1 LPSTL
6 WAGPE
11 EITAAMR
18 RGDYPVQGTVRKK
31 TERLELGF
39 ASQGWDG
46 LSYAIALGRPAPTS
60 VPAPFAQDPEI
71 KAEAVWAGAVRRPSS
86 LLVERKGPALKLRS
100 DGGGRASWQ
109 TLERP
114 VARWA

>member
-1 LPSTL
+1 
-6 WAGPE
+6 
-11 EITAAMR
+11 
-18 RGDYPVQGTVRKK
+18 
-31 TERLELGF
+31 
-39 ASQGWDG
+39 

-71 KAEAVWAGAVRRPSS
+71 KAEAVWAGAVRRSAS

-114 VARWA
+114 VARWASMMTELVDPRGAPEIITLREEIRAWRFYDHFRT